1 MLMLWIDPAMPYFA
15 LSPTPSASDNMLP
28 TNISKEAGISQ
39 VSLKFLAESVS

>member
-15 LSPTPSASDNMLP
+15 LSPTPSASDMLP